1 MKLLA
6 KLCCAAL
13 ALLVTHVAAAQNPDT
28 YTLTVCGDGSTLEE
42 ATTNALREA
51 VGQAYGVYV
60 SSDTAILNDEIV
72 RDEIGALSSGNILDY
87 KQLAHT
93 TTPQGGH
100 MVTLQATVSITNLTS
115 FSKAK
120 GSKVEFAGALF
131 GANMRLIESAKKNER
146 IVIDHFIKQVEI
158 FLDHCGPFSTPK
170 LLESNPKK
178 QYYGNF
184 YDINIKYCLI
194 QTAAPAELFT
204 MVYDFLSSIA
214 LTDAE
219 VEMYKQVGERRY
231 RVACSMGWGYSGAN
245 HIGSSY
251 NGEKDY
257 FSLRTPQFT
266 KLCSLLNSI
275 TDLYTIVA
283 KDSEGKVVA
292 TQKQRKNNSNVQ
304 AECTNRD
311 PEWISFPYWWRKTD
325 DGKLL
330 STRLYH
336 KDTKDGKPLSFS
348 PARGDGYSGL
358 TMEQVSR
365 IASIEMEHRLVYQK
379 VSK

>member
-1 MKLLA
+1 MKRFRTLA
-6 KLCCAAL
+6 LTIIAAL
-13 ALLVTHVAAAQNPDT
+13 ATLVASAQTADN
-28 YTLTVCGDGSTLEE
+28 YTLTVCGDGSSLQE
-42 ATTNALREA
+42 ATDNALRNA

-60 SSDTAILNDEIV
+60 SSDTTILNDNIV
-72 RDEIGALSSGNILDY
+72 KDEIGTLSSGNILSY
-87 KQLAHT
+87 EVLAHT
-93 TTPQGGH
+93 TTPQGLH
-100 MVTLQATVSITNLTS
+100 MVTVKTTVSVTNLIS

-131 GANMRLIESAKKNER
+131 GANMRLIESAKKNEK
-146 IVIDHFIKQVEI
+146 IVINHFIKQGEI
-158 FLDHCGPFSTPK
+158 FLDNCGPFTTPK
-170 LLESNPKK
+170 ILESTPKK
-178 QYYGNF
+178 QYYGDF
-184 YDINIKYCLI
+184 YDIDIKYCLI

-219 VEMYKQVGERRY
+219 DDMYRQVGEKRY
-231 RVACSMGWGYSGAN
+231 RGGCSMGWRYSKDYQ
-245 HIGSSY
+245 IGSGY
-251 NGEKDY
+251 NGEKHY

-292 TQKQRKNNSNVQ
+292 TQKQRKSNSSNVN
-304 AECTNRD
+304 ADCTNRD

-325 DGKLL
+325 DGKLI
-330 STRLYH
+330 STKLYH
-336 KDTKDGKPLSFS
+336 KDTKNGVHISFS
-348 PARGDGYSGL
+348 PSRGDGYSGM

-365 IASIEMEHRLVYQK
+365 IAYIEMEHRLVYQK
-379 VSK
+379 AK